1 MVSLRCLAFAAAL
14 AMPVFVSGCGGPS
27 QIQVTGFRQMQSENL
42 SGPDQ
47 EEPASDVVSGTG
59 NPTRS
64 ASGPEAS
71 GEPGSSPADAADPP
85 AGAGAAQTDDPVSG
99 QIAVYI
105 SGAVNRP
112 GVCYLPAGARICDA
126 LEEAGGFTAEADS
139 QWLNQARTLADGEM
153 LVVYTAAETAQM
165 KEQGIARGS
174 SALEDVSGYSQNI
187 ASGTGQG
194 MAAGTA
200 EGSGS
205 LVNLNTATREQLM
218 TLPGIGEA
226 KADAIIRYR
235 TETGLFASTEDVM
248 NISGIKNS
256 VYEKIRD
263 RVTV

>member
-1 MVSLRCLAFAAAL
+1 MSYLRYLVFASVLAI
-14 AMPVFVSGCGGPS
+14 PVFIAGCSGPS
-27 QIQVTGFRQMQSENL
+27 RIQVTGFRQVQPESAAG
-42 SGPDQ
+42 SFQADTVSDSKPD
-47 EEPASDVVSGTG
+47 TG
-59 NPTRS
+59 NQMLPATDPAVS
-64 ASGPEAS
+64 QAAGYS
-71 GEPGSSPADAADPP
+71 GEDGADLPADTKAAL
-85 AGAGAAQTDDPVSG
+85 TDEPKPE

-105 SGAVNRP
+105 CGAVNKP

-165 KEQGIARGS
+165 KEQGIERGT
-174 SALEDVSGYSQNI
+174 AAAGDASGSGQSI
-187 ASGTGQG
+187 ASGSGRDA
-194 MAAGTA
+194 AAGNG
-200 EGSGS
+200 EGNGS
-205 LVNLNTATREQLM
+205 LINLNTATKEQLM

-263 RVTV
+263 KVTV